1 LFGELAAPVRRV
13 ASKNLPVPFSPAL
26 ERAFLYS
33 RDDIEQ
39 AVRSVVGASR

>member
-1 LFGELAAPVRRV
+1 MAAPVQRV

-26 ERAFLYS
+26 ERVFLYS

-39 AVRSVVGASR
+39 AVRTVAGASR